1 MYHYLKNSNMEEN
14 LIRISTYAK
23 REDISVV
30 AVYKRIKTGQL
41 TCVEIDGVKFVKLNK
56 NEEN

>member
-1 MYHYLKNSNMEEN
+1 MEGN

-23 REDISVV
+23 REGISVV

>member
-1 MYHYLKNSNMEEN
+1 MEEN

-23 REDISVV
+23 REGISVV